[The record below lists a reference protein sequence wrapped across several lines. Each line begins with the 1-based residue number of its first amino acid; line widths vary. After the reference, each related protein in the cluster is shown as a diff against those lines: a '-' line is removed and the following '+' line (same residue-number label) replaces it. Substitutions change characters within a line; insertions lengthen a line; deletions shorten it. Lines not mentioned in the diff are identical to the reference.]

1 MDKTGKNVTIGVEHA
16 NGSTVVKSS
25 TLEPWVVLFKK
36 YIIRVYCLAF
46 SHQIFEYYFFLILSR
61 GLAGVWL
68 SQAN

>member
-46 SHQIFEYYFFLILSR
+46 SHQTFEY
-61 GLAGVWL
+61 
-68 SQAN
+68 